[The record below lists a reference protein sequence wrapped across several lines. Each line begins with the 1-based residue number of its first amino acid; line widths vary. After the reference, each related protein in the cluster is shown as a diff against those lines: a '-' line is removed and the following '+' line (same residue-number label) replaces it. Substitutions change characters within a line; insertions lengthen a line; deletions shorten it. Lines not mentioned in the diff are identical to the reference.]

1 MLSQPLV
8 HSIHLYYFSFDCILT
23 FTCPCTYFIDGQAG
37 PSPRPRPPPA
47 AHIAAAHKG
56 KSTDHIPS
64 TTSTI
69 PQPSAL
75 DEHVALSASAQLEDK
90 PKKLE
95 SSASL
100 NAPCTPHLGSTEV
113 KPSVPKADDLYVSSF
128 IPDSNLCV
136 PVDCSQEND
145 STDSAV
151 VLPEIP
157 LSDCFRMKVRSV
169 PATLGTS
176 SLLQRNALI
185 SHSDPGH
192 MRRSPEQLHAPDV
205 KTSLFRSHSSEADR
219 SEPHSGSHMQVPPP
233 PSVAPI
239 ELCQLSQSQN
249 ASGAQQSDGTGHSPR
264 TVPTH
269 TVPQSNVEMPSQ
281 SSQGYHTMNHSN
293 MGRNPLWDKAAEP
306 AVLTSADLPLPQ
318 QPQHQNSNP
327 ESTEKSE
334 CDTAPELNH
343 PPDIARSSD
352 SLTDLNRSGSP
363 LLPQALTPPQLAA
376 QSASGSILQPSPPEP
391 LHLSAAAEVP
401 RSSRPDTIGGAVQ
414 DDLPPAPPP
423 IAMGG
428 APDQP
433 ESDEG
438 LADSVSSEPDTAAA
452 RSSNQPAPAD
462 SADYVPQQSNSQA
475 DAPHTSPKSHA
486 APSVT
491 HTKEHSLSACAAN
504 HPVQQNE
511 PAPHDGNLEEE
522 DNEDDAQSD
531 ITYLSS
537 TSAST
542 THNVNVDDSR
552 RNSMSHNVPA
562 SGPAVQPN
570 TAPVKALNPLASSAV
585 ATTGQ
590 SEVSP
595 SVSIHTTVALP
606 QSDATGQDQS
616 ENSGQSV
623 PTPVHN
629 CESPLSSHPSQPPSS
644 RPPYQPPSPHP
655 NTSSK
660 VPSQVNPMVVR
671 PPSEVPYVTESS
683 METYQSAATVV
694 EAPYQAE
701 VTTPPASSKH
711 IELSSVPKFERH
723 DSGYPGSNQ
732 FDSSVLLGRHGNMEP
747 QARAPMEGYQLEQ
760 DMRGM

>member
-1 MLSQPLV
+1 MYIVTFHCTPFIGGQTHPCHKSKNPVAHSTPVQTKLASASHVPNPPFAQPHLSALQKQ
-8 HSIHLYYFSFDCILT
+8 DT
-23 FTCPCTYFIDGQAG
+23 
-37 PSPRPRPPPA
+37 
-47 AHIAAAHKG
+47 
-56 KSTDHIPS
+56 PS
-64 TTSTI
+64 TPDPLKERPALLEASGSLNPQYI
-69 PQPSAL
+69 PNPGSVDLKLSNPATTEDPKVSQCSVNAG
-75 DEHVALSASAQLEDK
+75 VSASSYAVPNHNLDL
-90 PKKLE
+90 PKL
-95 SSASL
+95 
-100 NAPCTPHLGSTEV
+100 CT
-113 KPSVPKADDLYVSSF
+113 
-128 IPDSNLCV
+128 
-136 PVDCSQEND
+136 QEND
-145 STDSAV
+145 SEDSFIM
-151 VLPEIP
+151 L
-157 LSDCFRMKVRSV
+157 
-169 PATLGTS
+169 
-176 SLLQRNALI
+176 
-185 SHSDPGH
+185 
-192 MRRSPEQLHAPDV
+192 PDV
-205 KTSLFRSHSSEADR
+205 KNNDRMRERSGPSGSSAQMQHNSLTPRSDPSLAAPPDAKLSKQSCSTTAN
-219 SEPHSGSHMQVPPP
+219 SGEPHSDSHGSVPLPP
-233 PSVAPI
+233 SFTSVAP
-239 ELCQLSQSQN
+239 LQL
-249 ASGAQQSDGTGHSPR
+249 ASVVQQSDGTGHSPK

-269 TVPQSNVEMPSQ
+269 TVAQSNVELPSQ
-281 SSQGYHTMNHSN
+281 SSHGYHTMDHSS
-293 MGRNPLWDKAAEP
+293 MGPNPLWAKAEESAM
-306 AVLTSADLPLPQ
+306 LTSTGSPYSQ
-318 QPQHQNSNP
+318 QPQQRNSNP
-327 ESTEKSE
+327 ENAEKSE
-334 CDTAPELNH
+334 CDTAPELNRQS
-343 PPDIARSSD
+343 DVVRSSE
-352 SLTDLNRSGSP
+352 SVTDLNRSSSS
-363 LLPQALTPPQLAA
+363 LLPTPPPL
-376 QSASGSILQPSPPEP
+376 SLQPSSDSCPQPNPPEP
-391 LHLSAAAEVP
+391 LQLSHAAEVP
-401 RSSRPDTIGGAVQ
+401 RLSRPDTIGGDVQ
-414 DDLPPAPPP
+414 DDVPPAPPA

-433 ESDEG
+433 ENDEG

-462 SADYVPQQSNSQA
+462 SADYVPQQSSSQA
-475 DAPHTSPKSHA
+475 DAPHTSPKSYA

-504 HPVQQNE
+504 HPVQQSE
-511 PAPHDGNLEEE
+511 PALHDDNLEEE

-595 SVSIHTTVALP
+595 SVSMHTTAALP
-606 QSDATGQDQS
+606 QSNATGQDQS
-616 ENSGQSV
+616 ENSGRSV

-644 RPPYQPPSPHP
+644 HPPYETPSLDSYQPPSPQPDQSSSPHP

-747 QARAPMEGYQLEQ
+747 QARAPMEDYQLEQ
-760 DMRGM
+760 DMRGMCGV